1 MKEQNQQ
8 RGSNRYDQ
16 AGSELDSVLDA
27 ALGKYAAVEPRA
39 GLEERVL
46 ASLRAERTRVA
57 DRGWW
62 RWRWAG
68 ALATVVAVAVALAWK
83 SGKQSPPIVAKST
96 SVTMQSPVGLG
107 THVASGDGDAP
118 RLQGHSVRYAA
129 RHPLRAQSAA
139 AAIPRLDVF
148 PSPQPLSEQEKIM
161 ASYVAEYPEHAALIA
176 RARMDAIRRD
186 VEERKAISSD
196 SGPQL

>member
-1 MKEQNQQ
+1 MEEQNQK
-8 RGSNRYDQ
+8 RGSNGHDQ

-46 ASLRAERTRVA
+46 ANLRAERTRVA

-62 RWRWAG
+62 RWGWAG
-68 ALATVVAVAVALAWK
+68 ALTTIVAVAVALAWK
-83 SGKQSPPIVAKST
+83 SGKQSPPLVAKST
-96 SVTMQSPVGLG
+96 SVTMQSPVTLG
-107 THVASGDGDAP
+107 THVASVDGDAL
-118 RLQGHSVRYAA
+118 RRQGHWLRNTTT
-129 RHPLRAQSAA
+129 HPLRALSAA
-139 AAIPRLDVF
+139 VTIPRLDVF

-161 ASYVAEYPEHAALIA
+161 ASYVAGYPEQAALIA
-176 RARMDAIRRD
+176 RARMDALRHD

-196 SGPQL
+196 SGSQP

>member
-1 MKEQNQQ
+1 MEEQNQK
-8 RGSNRYDQ
+8 RGSNGHDQ
-16 AGSELDSVLDA
+16 AGDELDSVLDA
-27 ALGKYAAVEPRA
+27 ALVKYAAAEPRA

-57 DRGWW
+57 DHWWW

-68 ALATVVAVAVALAWK
+68 ALATIVAVVVALAWK
-83 SGKQSPPIVAKST
+83 SGKQSPPIVARST
-96 SVTMQSPVGLG
+96 SVTMRSPVSLG
-107 THVASGDGDAP
+107 THVASVDGGAL
-118 RLQGHSVRYAA
+118 RLQGHSMRETP

-161 ASYVAEYPEHAALIA
+161 ASYVAEYPEQAALIA
-176 RARMDAIRRD
+176 RARMEALRRD
-186 VEERKAISSD
+186 LEERRAISSD
-196 SGPQL
+196 SGSQP

>member
-46 ASLRAERTRVA
+46 ASLRDERTRVA

-139 AAIPRLDVF
+139 AAIPKLDVF

>member
-1 MKEQNQQ
+1 MEEQNQN
-8 RGSNRYDQ
+8 RGSNGYDQ
-16 AGSELDSVLDA
+16 AGAELDSVLDA
-27 ALGKYAAVEPRA
+27 SLRKYAAVEPRV

-46 ASLRAERTRVA
+46 ANLRAERIRNT

-62 RWRWAG
+62 RWRWAV
-68 ALATVVAVAVALAWK
+68 ALATIVALVVALAWK

-96 SVTMQSPVGLG
+96 SVTMQNPVSLG
-107 THVASGDGDAP
+107 THVASVDGDAP
-118 RLQGHSVRYAA
+118 RLHGHSVRNTP
-129 RHPLRAQSAA
+129 RRPLRAQSAA
-139 AAIPRLDVF
+139 TVIPRLDVF

-176 RARMDAIRRD
+176 RARMDALRRD

-196 SGPQL
+196 FGAQP